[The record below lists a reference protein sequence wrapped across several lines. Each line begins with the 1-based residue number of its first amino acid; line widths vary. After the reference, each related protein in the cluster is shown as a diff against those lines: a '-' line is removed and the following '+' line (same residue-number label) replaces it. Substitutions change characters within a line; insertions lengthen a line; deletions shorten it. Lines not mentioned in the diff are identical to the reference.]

1 MKRPRNSSLHARRV
15 KHGIAAAKAGQRLC
29 LDNDWIHTHFVEP
42 DFDGDARD
50 ALNMPRGSFGRFVS
64 RDEA

>member
-1 MKRPRNSSLHARRV
+1 MKRRRNSGLHARRV

-29 LDNDWIHTHFVEP
+29 LDNDWIHTHFVES

-50 ALNMPRGSFGRFVS
+50 ALSMPRNAFGQSVS
-64 RDEA
+64 RDEG